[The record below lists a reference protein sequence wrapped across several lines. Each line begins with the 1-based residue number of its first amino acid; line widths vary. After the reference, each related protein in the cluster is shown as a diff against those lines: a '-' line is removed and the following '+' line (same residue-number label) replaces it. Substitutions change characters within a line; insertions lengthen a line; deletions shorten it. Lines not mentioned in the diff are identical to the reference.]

1 VTEVPPD
8 HITAPPP
15 PRPIPL
21 VAAHGLLPAAFDLL
35 AHSGPALRRASFY
48 IGAVVLGTVGPL
60 VLGMWSLAVI
70 GTDRPMPEMEA
81 ILESSGGGVV
91 ALLVAV
97 ATLGLVVAAVESRTL
112 AAAILGGV
120 LAGRPVSTRQALARS
135 RRTFWRA
142 VVASVLVAVP
152 LTVAQSGFDLVVGP
166 LLGGAQEAALLTST
180 LLTAV
185 VGAPF
190 AYMLTGVVLG
200 DVDPFE
206 SLKRSFRMFAV
217 RRAAAFLIVLFETV
231 AALLILLGIGAGL
244 DVTLRVFGALGL
256 GPDAGPLGAA
266 ITLAGVVAVVF
277 AFGTLLFTVMA
288 VTIAPQVV
296 MFLGLTH
303 ATFGLQRVLP
313 GGPDDPDRL
322 SPASSRF
329 RWFTRPMLVG
339 FVVGALGLLG
349 LASAYR

>member
-1 VTEVPPD
+1 MTQGPADV
-8 HITAPPP
+8 
-15 PRPIPL
+15 
-21 VAAHGLLPAAFDLL
+21 VAAPVPLATTRGLLPAAFDLL
-35 AHSGPALRRASFY
+35 VHSGPSMRRASFY
-48 IGAVVLGTVGPL
+48 IGAIVLGTVGPL
-60 VLGMWSLAVI
+60 VVGMWAVAVI
-70 GTDRPMPEMEA
+70 GMDRPIPEMDA
-81 ILESSGGGVV
+81 ILESSGGGMV
-91 ALLVAV
+91 ALLVAI
-97 ATLGLVVAAVESRTL
+97 ATLGMVVAAVESRTL
-112 AAAILGGV
+112 AAAVLGGV
-120 LAGRPVSTRQALARS
+120 LTGRPVSTRQALARS

-166 LLGGAQEAALLTST
+166 LLGGAEEATLLTST

-206 SLKRSFRMFAV
+206 SLRRSFRMFAV
-217 RRAAAFLIVLFETV
+217 RRSAAFVIVLFETV

-244 DVTLRVFGALGL
+244 DVALRVFDALGL
-256 GPDAGPLGAA
+256 GPDAGPLGVA
-266 ITLAGVVAVVF
+266 ITTAGVVAVIF

-303 ATFGLQRVLP
+303 ATFGLERVLP
-313 GGPDDPDRL
+313 GGPDDPDRRA
-322 SPASSRF
+322 PDGGRF

-339 FVVGALGLLG
+339 FVVGAIGLLG
-349 LASAYR
+349 LASAYG